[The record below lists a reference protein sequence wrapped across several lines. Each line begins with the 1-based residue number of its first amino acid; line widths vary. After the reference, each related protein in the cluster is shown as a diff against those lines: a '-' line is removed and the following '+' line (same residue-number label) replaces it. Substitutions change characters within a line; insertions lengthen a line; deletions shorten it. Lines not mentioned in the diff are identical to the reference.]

1 MYSIYVLNKGDPM
14 NIIISNTSKN
24 PIYQQI
30 VDQIKELILKD
41 KLKQGDPLPSIRGL
55 ARDLK
60 VSVITTKRAYEEL
73 EKEGLIETVQGKGSF
88 VARINREIIREKKLK
103 LVEDKMIEVIHM
115 SRELKFSYEEL
126 LRILEVLYREV

>member
-1 MYSIYVLNKGDPM
+1 M